1 METKAE
7 LRISLKKRLEL
18 LEEAK
23 HLELSSKLSTNLHQ
37 LLCDLGVIQKKL
49 ITGVF
54 APIEKEP
61 QWFLEMDEALEELTA
76 YPAYHSG
83 KMDFRLTRRDD
94 LVLRTDFGAKIFG
107 PNEKGELVTPDVI
120 LVPGL
125 GFSSTGKRLGRGK
138 GFYDRYLEGSN
149 AVKIGIAFEVQIEE
163 DIPVDSHD
171 VKMDF
176 VVTDQKIYKTKR

>member
-1 METKAE
+1 M
-7 LRISLKKRLEL
+7 KKRLGL

-23 HLELSSKLSTNLHQ
+23 HFEFSEKLSTNLHQ
-37 LLCDLGVIQKKL
+37 LLTDLGVIQKKL

-61 QWFLEMDEALEELTA
+61 QWFLKMDEALEELTA
-76 YPAYHSG
+76 YPTYHSG
-83 KMDFRLTRRDD
+83 KMNFRLTRRDD
-94 LVLRTDFGAKIFG
+94 LVLRTDFGTKIFG

-125 GFSSTGKRLGRGK
+125 GFSSSGERLGRGK
-138 GFYDRYLEGSN
+138 GFYDKYLEGSK
-149 AVKIGIAFEVQIEE
+149 ALKIGIAFEVQIEE
-163 DIPVDSHD
+163 SIPTDSHD
-171 VKMDF
+171 IKMDF